1 MNTFEEEIELL
12 KAALESAHIVIKA
25 GVELI
30 KILSEHLDMPV
41 TKAIWIMDAE
51 KILKKD
57 RGLL

>member
-12 KAALESAHIVIKA
+12 KAALESAHIVIEA